1 MTATATGTLAV
12 AAEHRLRAR
21 QGAASARCLPAAQSQ
36 SESPTHLA
44 AGWRI
49 RSSLLLVHQ
58 HRRHVGSTR
67 SSSIHR
73 EWKGSPS
80 PTLRSALPLGRLGH
94 EAPRRLAGSRA
105 PGARAHG
112 LTHAT
117 RRGPSI
123 ASMRASEVKFSR
135 A

>member
-44 AGWRI
+44 AGW

-94 EAPRRLAGSRA
+94 EAPRLAGSRA